1 MSDIPAPANYTD
13 RMVAVDELKNETW
26 NYLKKDLSDVIGI
39 YRTKRGVGTLP
50 PALNPNHSLY
60 RSWLLLKERLQ
71 ARSETWN
78 VWIEWY
84 EFRFLGK
91 TSSKVP
97 NGLWKSIENKL
108 CLRHDFMSS
117 DDVTTINGIFAEQIL
132 EEVEALVDYQ
142 ASVEFSQT
150 APSVTVSNGTI
161 EISDPPTARLSGQNH
176 IAFSELQDALNAM
189 KAECDKNSASHL
201 KDDIDSYDNSF
212 GSTGWEN
219 PIPFAIRGDRLRRLL
234 DIHLA
239 KDAGSDIPDIS
250 DQTLFCF
257 QNLVRAHNFAVS
269 IHPDTR
275 KIDDQLNEGLRG
287 LDSDPL
293 EIFREISRIYQAKV
307 VIDKNSRETLDFLRK
322 GIDADS
328 DSASKVLL
336 AFGFIGNVVQSAS
349 GWIWRNRKALAAGSV
364 TLGGALLATAK
375 WMLAQEA
382 WLLANFSVN
391 SQIGAL
397 LRSVLEILK
406 SLPI

>member
-1 MSDIPAPANYTD
+1 
-13 RMVAVDELKNETW
+13 
-26 NYLKKDLSDVIGI
+26 
-39 YRTKRGVGTLP
+39 
-50 PALNPNHSLY
+50 
-60 RSWLLLKERLQ
+60 
-71 ARSETWN
+71 
-78 VWIEWY
+78 
-84 EFRFLGK
+84 
-91 TSSKVP
+91 
-97 NGLWKSIENKL
+97 
-108 CLRHDFMSS
+108 
-117 DDVTTINGIFAEQIL
+117 
-132 EEVEALVDYQ
+132 
-142 ASVEFSQT
+142 
-150 APSVTVSNGTI
+150 
-161 EISDPPTARLSGQNH
+161 
-176 IAFSELQDALNAM
+176 M

-201 KDDIDSYDNSF
+201 KDEIDRYDNSF

-293 EIFREISRIYQAKV
+293 EIFR
-307 VIDKNSRETLDFLRK
+307 
-322 GIDADS
+322 